1 MDLIE
6 LLHVDDQAAAVLG
19 GVTVGAAHTAGDD
32 AAAQVGGFIRVIFC
46 NLGHGLL
53 DDVHVFGGE
62 NVGGRRGG
70 AAPAVQGLF
79 SGM

>member
-19 GVTVGAAHTAGDD
+19 GVTVGAAHASGDD
-32 AAAQVGGFIRVIFC
+32 AAAQVGGLIRVIIC

-53 DDVHVFGGE
+53 YHVHVFGGE
-62 NVGGRRGG
+62 YMGGRRGG